1 MADIY
6 FENITKSFD
15 GKTILKN
22 INLHIKDKELF
33 TFLGPSGCGK
43 TTLLRILAGFENP
56 DSGSARLGE
65 RDITKLAP
73 EKREIATQ
81 YSHVLFLYTTFN
93 AILFFIMVH
102 YK

>member
-43 TTLLRILAGFENP
+43 TTLLRTIADLQQAT
-56 DSGSARLGE
+56 SGTISVRGQTP
-65 RDITKLAP
+65 R
-73 EKREIATQ
+73 
-81 YSHVLFLYTTFN
+81 
-93 AILFFIMVH
+93 
-102 YK
+102 

>member
-33 TFLGPSGCGK
+33 TFWG
-43 TTLLRILAGFENP
+43 LR
-56 DSGSARLGE
+56 DV
-65 RDITKLAP
+65 
-73 EKREIATQ
+73 EKQLCLEYWQDLKA
-81 YSHVLFLYTTFN
+81 
-93 AILFFIMVH
+93 
-102 YK
+102 